1 MRCQLAERVVN
12 QIRIRNMRTICLL
25 TFGVLSA
32 AMFGCDR
39 SESPATDEKVRL
51 SGVTPVELTDAN
63 FQREVIESEFPVLV
77 DMWAP
82 WCQPCIALK
91 PTIRELASELSGEV
105 KVAELNIEQNPFI
118 KEKYHIDKYP
128 MLLIFVDGKEVERLV
143 GLKSK
148 EYLNDAIGVYIRDQ
162 TRAEQ

>member
-1 MRCQLAERVVN
+1 MRE
-12 QIRIRNMRTICLL
+12 ICLL

-39 SESPATDEKVRL
+39 SESPVPDEKVRL
-51 SGVTPVELTDAN
+51 SGVIPVQLTDDN
-63 FQREVIESEFPVLV
+63 FEREVLKSRQPVLV

-82 WCQPCIALK
+82 WCQPCIAMK
-91 PTIRELASELSGEV
+91 PTIGQLASELSGEV
-105 KVAELNIEQNPFI
+105 KVAELNIEENPFI
-118 KEKYHIDKYP
+118 KEKYNIDKYP

-148 EYLNDAIGVYIRDQ
+148 GELNNALQVYKRDQ
-162 TRAEQ
+162 PGAAQ